1 MLPTNRD
8 KETCQMSFQR
18 FVLVITCSLLVLGW
32 AVTAQSKTY
41 SLVGG
46 GGQLQI
52 GGGLPLPIQATNT
65 LATGP
70 IFPTLRVPAV
80 TGAVITGTTAMA
92 AQQKLNIPAS
102 VLSKLPAQLTL
113 GQYAQNPNL
122 YAVATNLGFV
132 WPAAPAVLST
142 GARTGAKTTSFTT
155 VGGGSIIYSNPLA
168 SKFGGPAQFALAPGA
183 PSGLV
188 PAAGVTLYG
197 IGVPGPGNP
206 PCVHTALT
214 PTPFP
219 VTGNAACVAG
229 IAAALPT
236 GLVAIGGPVGVVVIT
251 PGGTPS
257 ATTRTPTPGPV
268 PGVGIGAFGPGPVKP
283 AGALGTVSFFA
294 FTPAGTMTGFTNMA
308 SSIGYPWTTGT
319 VQVSQITADGAP
331 EFFSIKGGD
340 ARNASGVGTIQLV
353 SGALSQR
360 TTSGP
365 NANRGW
371 VRLVLAA
378 APDVPALSPT
388 MGVVAAL
395 VMLTTFGYAVRR
407 FSTAAR

>member
-1 MLPTNRD
+1 
-8 KETCQMSFQR
+8 MSFHR
-18 FVLVITCSLLVLGW
+18 LALLLICFLLGLGL
-32 AVTAQSKTY
+32 AVTANAKTY

-46 GGQLQI
+46 GGQIQI

-65 LATGP
+65 
-70 IFPTLRVPAV
+70 AV
-80 TGAVITGTTAMA
+80 TGAVFPTLLVPAVSGAVISGTTAMA
-92 AQQKLNIPAS
+92 AQQKLSIPAG
-102 VLSKLPAQLTL
+102 VLSKPAVQLTL

-122 YAVATNLGFV
+122 YAVGTNLGFI

-142 GARTGAKTTSFTT
+142 GARTGAKTMTITT
-155 VGGGSIIYSNPLA
+155 VGGNNITYSNALA
-168 SKFGGPAQFALAPGA
+168 SKFGGPAQFALAGGA
-183 PSGLV
+183 ASGIL
-188 PAAGVTLYG
+188 AGASVTLYG

-219 VTGNAACVAG
+219 VAGNPACVAG
-229 IAAALPT
+229 IGGALPT
-236 GLVAIGGPVGVVVIT
+236 GLAAMGAAVGGVITT
-251 PGGTPS
+251 PGGTPT
-257 ATTRTPTPGPV
+257 ATMRTPTPGPV
-268 PGVGIGAFGPGPVKP
+268 PGVGIGAFGPGPAKP
-283 AGALGTVSFFA
+283 GGALGTVSFFT

-308 SSIGYPWTTGT
+308 SSLGYPWTTGKI
-319 VQVSQITADGAP
+319 QVSAPFASGAP
-331 EFFSIKGGD
+331 EFFTLTGGD

-360 TTSGP
+360 TRTGP

-378 APDVPALSPT
+378 APDVPALSPS